1 MELCDG
7 STWTGEGSDDSHR
20 TLSAQ
25 ETQGRRQSS
34 HTVQMRIE
42 AQGGQVTQPR
52 SHPSECWSWDCSRI
66 RAHWRLGQQKY
77 QVTQATCPGVEIDP
91 SENLIKAENPFL
103 EKYVCVPTG
112 TIPYN
117 FVESLDLKL

>member
-1 MELCDG
+1 MSRIKGGRECVELCDG

-25 ETQGRRQSS
+25 ETQGRGQSS

-77 QVTQATCPGVEIDP
+77 QVTQATCPGVEIRSP
-91 SENLIKAENPFL
+91 GGKCGRVVWPQ
-103 EKYVCVPTG
+103 
-112 TIPYN
+112 
-117 FVESLDLKL
+117 